1 MISGFTLQTI
11 NPFFPILVFTQKAS
25 PAAII
30 ATPVIKIN
38 NESILYLFKILL
50 PTYAKPTVA
59 IRHPAN
65 NHIVFSVIA
74 ASFIQLHAPSTVL
87 KGFCSVLGLF
97 RVAQLH
103 ASYMSYAQVTTS
115 NSRE

>member
-38 NESILYLFKILL
+38 NESILNLFKILL

-74 ASFIQLHAPSTVL
+74 ASFIQLHA
-87 KGFCSVLGLF
+87 
-97 RVAQLH
+97 
-103 ASYMSYAQVTTS
+103 SYMRQALF
-115 NSRE
+115 

>member
-1 MISGFTLQTI
+1 MPTAIIANSVIVNANDFWIYLTNYQSI
-11 NPFFPILVFTQKAS
+11 FPHFGVYPKAS

-74 ASFIQLHAPSTVL
+74 ASFIQLHA
-87 KGFCSVLGLF
+87 
-97 RVAQLH
+97 
-103 ASYMSYAQVTTS
+103 SYMRQALF
-115 NSRE
+115 

>member
-59 IRHPAN
+59 IRRPQ
-65 NHIVFSVIA
+65 IA
-74 ASFIQLHAPSTVL
+74 ENDL
-87 KGFCSVLGLF
+87 K
-97 RVAQLH
+97 
-103 ASYMSYAQVTTS
+103 
-115 NSRE
+115 

>member
-1 MISGFTLQTI
+1 MPTAIIANSVIVNANDFWIYLTNYQSI
-11 NPFFPILVFTQKAS
+11 FPILVFTQKAS

-74 ASFIQLHAPSTVL
+74 ASFIQLHA
-87 KGFCSVLGLF
+87 
-97 RVAQLH
+97 
-103 ASYMSYAQVTTS
+103 SYMRQALF
-115 NSRE
+115 

>member
-1 MISGFTLQTI
+1 M
-11 NPFFPILVFTQKAS
+11 FTQKAS

-50 PTYAKPTVA
+50 PTYTKPTVA

-74 ASFIQLHAPSTVL
+74 DSSFVKYGKNVPNRPVPNEVL
-87 KGFCSVLGLF
+87 LKS
-97 RVAQLH
+97 
-103 ASYMSYAQVTTS
+103 
-115 NSRE
+115 